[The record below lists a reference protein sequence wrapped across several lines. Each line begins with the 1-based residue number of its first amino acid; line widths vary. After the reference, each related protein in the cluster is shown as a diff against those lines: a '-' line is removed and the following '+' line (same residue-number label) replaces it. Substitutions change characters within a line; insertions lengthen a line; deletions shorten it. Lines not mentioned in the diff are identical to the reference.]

1 MTCWLLIDTIAMIG
15 SPALRGA
22 VASVVGA
29 GRACLASRR
38 GAIGLASMPG
48 VTELAA
54 MRGLTESPSVRG
66 AIGLA
71 SIPGMTELA
80 AMRGLTE
87 LLSVRG
93 VIGLASIRGMTEIAS
108 MRGVIGLGSIF
119 GTTVEWRIFHTPP
132 SRTSTSVQRPS
143 TFSGPSCPRPVIS
156 YLPTVIAASVPNG
169 ET

>member
-1 MTCWLLIDTIAMIG
+1 
-15 SPALRGA
+15 
-22 VASVVGA
+22 
-29 GRACLASRR
+29 
-38 GAIGLASMPG
+38 MPG
-48 VTELAA
+48 MTDLAA

-71 SIPGMTELA
+71 SIPGTTELA
-80 AMRGLTE
+80 AMRGRTE
-87 LLSVRG
+87 SLSVRG
-93 VIGLASIRGMTEIAS
+93 VIGPASIPGVTELPS
-108 MRGVIGLGSIF
+108 TRETIGLGSIF